1 MIKNRF
7 YKAVKK
13 DRDHILSVFN
23 HHNDKRFKKI
33 IDDYILSSSD
43 DHSLLSAIRNI
54 DIQSRKFGI
63 SFYQMIFMLILDD
76 SIDNKNKNN

>member
-13 DRDHILSVFN
+13 DRDHILSVFY

-43 DHSLLSAIRNI
+43 DDSLLSAIEVLTYNQKNFESNLSN
-54 DIQSRKFGI
+54 DIYVNTRL
-63 SFYQMIFMLILDD
+63 FYW
-76 SIDNKNKNN
+76 

>member
-1 MIKNRF
+1 VF
-7 YKAVKK
+7 Y
-13 DRDHILSVFN
+13 
-23 HHNDKRFKKI
+23 HHSDKRFKKI

-43 DHSLLSAIRNI
+43 DYSLLSAIRNI

-63 SFYQMIFMLILDD
+63 SFYQMIFMLIQDD